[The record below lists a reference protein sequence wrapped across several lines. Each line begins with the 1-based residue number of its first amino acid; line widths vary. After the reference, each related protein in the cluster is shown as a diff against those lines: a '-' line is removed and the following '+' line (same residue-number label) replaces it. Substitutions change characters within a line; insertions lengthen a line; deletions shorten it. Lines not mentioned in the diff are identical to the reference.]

1 MKTQTQTGPAVR
13 GLIKQIDRGTIAFA
27 QDWLKFFLI
36 VYGIWVLAPFA
47 APVLMQVGATG
58 PAQVIYNLYSLFC
71 HQLPER
77 SLFFFGTKPM
87 YTLPE
92 IGQVWSTA
100 NVNVLRQFIGNAQ
113 MGWKMAWSDRMI
125 STYGG
130 VWLAGLLYAAWKPRA
145 PRLSLKAWVL
155 IGMTPI
161 LLDGMTHMVNDV
173 LAGTTGTGFR
183 DTNAWL
189 QALTLNTLPLS
200 FYQGDQLGSFNS
212 WMRWL
217 TGFLFSFTTVFALFP
232 LIESSLRQTASD
244 AARQYERVLTH
255 QARNTGNR

>member
-1 MKTQTQTGPAVR
+1 MKSRRALNTRTQASPAIR
-13 GLIKQIDRGTIAFA
+13 GMVKQIDRAAIAFA
-27 QDWLKFFLI
+27 QDWLKYFVI

-58 PAQVIYNLYSLFC
+58 PAQAVYNIYSLFC

-77 SLFFFGTKPM
+77 SLFFFGPKPM
-87 YTLPE
+87 YGLQE

-100 NVNVLRQFIGNAQ
+100 NANVLRQFIGNGQ

-130 VWLAGLLYAAWKPRA
+130 VWLAGLLYAAWRPRA

-155 IGMTPI
+155 IGVMPI
-161 LLDGMTHMVNDV
+161 LLDGMTHMVNDA
-173 LAGTTGTGFR
+173 LAGTTGMGFR
-183 DTNAWL
+183 DTNTWL
-189 QALTLNTLPLS
+189 QALTFNMLPSS
-200 FYQGDQLGSFNS
+200 FYVGDQLGSFNS

-232 LIESSLRQTASD
+232 LIGSSLHQTASD
-244 AARQYERVLTH
+244 AARQYERVMTH
-255 QARNTGNR
+255 AP